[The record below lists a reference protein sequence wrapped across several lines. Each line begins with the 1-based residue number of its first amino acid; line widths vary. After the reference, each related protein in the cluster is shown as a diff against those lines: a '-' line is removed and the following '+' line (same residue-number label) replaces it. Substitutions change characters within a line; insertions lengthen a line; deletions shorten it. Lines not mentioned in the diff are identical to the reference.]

1 MDVTGPGFVVA
12 VLAGLFAVFFTLHL
26 ASHGP
31 SETSGW
37 LFAGQLTALLALPF
51 VYLARRRPAE

>member
-1 MDVTGPGFVVA
+1 MNVTGPGLVVA

-26 ASHGP
+26 AGHSL

-37 LFAGQLTALLALPF
+37 LFAGQLTALLVLPF
-51 VYLARRRPAE
+51 VYLARRRPTE